1 MHERVRI
8 RRPRPADDIDL
19 WARQTAMPTDRQ
31 YPRTADMTSSGH
43 SFGRVAVSSPA
54 SPSPS
59 PASTAPGEIYHADGD
74 RDNEVEMGTASTPP
88 ALLPNDDAALDAQDS
103 ADDEPDTIA
112 MKGEG
117 AKRQRLPV
125 RAKIEFTATISEDAA
140 DPEKPG
146 DFGITRFTKP
156 TYTTR
161 TVAPEKGVFRVKATL
176 ASDIKIKVRAKHG
189 PDGQTDIESDS
200 DPAITRA
207 NYSMI
212 VFDFTP
218 YHGSNKAPCTH
229 FWARDLTLKHERFHA
244 GEDEAFAKQGTE
256 DVQKQLNHVK
266 KIDEATLQ
274 TMLDNAPDFVLGVVN
289 VNMGDA
295 AETRAY
301 DDGIKS
307 YQARADAI
315 KAKGDSGTYP
325 PSPAQ

>member
-1 MHERVRI
+1 MHDRMRI
-8 RRPRPADDIDL
+8 RRPRQADDSAF
-19 WARQTAMPTDRQ
+19 WARQTSMPPAEQ
-31 YPRTADMTSSGH
+31 HPRSADMAFSSH
-43 SFGRVAVSSPA
+43 SFGRVAVSSP
-54 SPSPS
+54 SPT
-59 PASTAPGEIYHADGD
+59 STSPGEIHHADGD
-74 RDNEVEMGTASTPP
+74 RDNEVEIDTASTPP
-88 ALLPNDDAALDAQDS
+88 ALLPDDDSALDAQDA

-112 MKGEG
+112 MTGGTSKGP
-117 AKRQRLPV
+117 RLPV
-125 RAKIEFTATISEDAA
+125 HATIDFKATISEEAA

-146 DFGITRFTKP
+146 DFGITNVALP
-156 TYTTR
+156 TYATR
-161 TVAPEKGVFRVKATL
+161 TVTQAKGKFQVKATL
-176 ASDIKIKVRAKHG
+176 AADIKIKVRATRG

-244 GEDEAFAKQGTE
+244 SEDEAFAKQGTE

-274 TMLDNAPDFVLGVVN
+274 TVLDNAPNFVLGAVN
-289 VNMGDA
+289 VNMGNA
-295 AETRAY
+295 GETRAY
-301 DDGIKS
+301 DDGAKS

>member
-1 MHERVRI
+1 
-8 RRPRPADDIDL
+8 
-19 WARQTAMPTDRQ
+19 
-31 YPRTADMTSSGH
+31 
-43 SFGRVAVSSPA
+43 
-54 SPSPS
+54 
-59 PASTAPGEIYHADGD
+59 
-74 RDNEVEMGTASTPP
+74 MGTASTPP
-88 ALLPNDDAALDAQDS
+88 ALLPNDDSALDAQDS

-112 MKGEG
+112 MKGAG
-117 AKRQRLPV
+117 SKSQRLPV
-125 RAKIEFTATISEDAA
+125 RAKIEFTATISEETA
-140 DPEKPG
+140 DPEKAG
-146 DFGITRFTKP
+146 DFGITRFAKP
-156 TYTTR
+156 TYKTR
-161 TVAPEKGVFRVKATL
+161 TIAREKGVFQVKATL

-200 DPAITRA
+200 DPAITKA

-218 YHGSNKAPCTH
+218 YHGSNKPPCTH

-266 KIDEATLQ
+266 KLDEETLQ
-274 TMLDNAPDFVLGVVN
+274 TMLDNTPDFVLGVVN

-295 AETRAY
+295 GETRAY

-325 PSPAQ
+325 PPSPAQ